1 VNCRQDAACQRAE
14 VAFALYHQMGPERSL
29 KRLHQQLRALG
40 VHMSLVTLKRYST
53 RFRWQG
59 RVAEL
64 DAEAAQ
70 RQRERGIEHI
80 LAMYDRHAQLARAV
94 QGAGG
99 STLKKLMNSETRL
112 AEMRAAE
119 IARLLELGLKAERH
133 AFGESSDRRETAL
146 ATWNVV
152 TTEMV
157 KLFDEVNVEPDP
169 EARARLFAHGV
180 DRIVDG
186 HLTELAN
193 EREQGNGR

>member
-1 VNCRQDAACQRAE
+1 VNRRQEATRERAD
-14 VAFALYHQMGPERSL
+14 VAFALYHQMGAERSL
-29 KRLHQQLRALG
+29 KRLHEELRALG
-40 VHMSLVTLKRYST
+40 VDISLVTLKRYSK
-53 RFRWQG
+53 RFRWRQ

-64 DAEAAQ
+64 DAEVAQ
-70 RQRERGIEHI
+70 RQRERGLEHI
-80 LAMYDRHAQLARAV
+80 LAMYDRHAQLARAM

-99 STLKKLMNSETRL
+99 SALKKLMSSEARL

-133 AFGESSDRRETAL
+133 ALGESSDRREMAL
-146 ATWNVV
+146 TTWNAV

-157 KLFDEVNVEPDP
+157 KLFSEVNVEPDP

-180 DRIVDG
+180 DRIVDR

-193 EREQGNGR
+193 EGEGSNAR